1 MKSFN
6 PTSPSRR
13 NMTSS
18 DYSTLTKGARP
29 VKSLVKRLKTHAGRN
44 SSGRITTRHQGGGNK
59 KLYRMVDFKQNRMND
74 KAVVETIEYDPYR
87 TAFIALIKYGDGTR
101 SYILAP
107 EKLKVGDELITA
119 ETAPMKTGNRMQL
132 KSIAVGQQVHN
143 VEMMPGHGG
152 QLARSAGAYVEILAN
167 AEGYTDLKL
176 NSGEVRRVLWTN
188 LASLGQVSNSEWSLV
203 NFGKAGRSRWLGI
216 RPTVRGS
223 AMNPVDHP
231 YGGGEGAQPRGTRK
245 PKTMW
250 GKVTGGHKTRNKRKK
265 SSQFIVKRRVG
276 VRNKNNK

>member
-18 DYSTLTKGARP
+18 DYSTLTKGVRP
-29 VKSLVKRLKTHAGRN
+29 LKSLVKRLKTHSGRN

-74 KAVVETIEYDPYR
+74 KAVVETLEYDPYR
-87 TAFIALIKYGDGTR
+87 TAFIALIKYADGAR

-107 EKLKVGDELITA
+107 EKLKVGDELVTA
-119 ETAPMKTGNRMQL
+119 ETTPLKTGNRMQL
-132 KSIAVGQQVHN
+132 KNIPVGYQVYN
-143 VEMMPGHGG
+143 VEMMPGRGG

-167 AEGYTDLKL
+167 ADGYTDLKL

-250 GKVTGGHKTRNKRKK
+250 GKVTGGRKTRDKKKK
-265 SSQFIVKRRVG
+265 SSQFIVKRRVSL
-276 VRNKNNK
+276 RNKNNK